1 MLSPGNEWSYN
12 KRILIFSLGEKMN
25 LNQETPRVDK
35 KRSGLEGGSG
45 YIISSE
51 QEGWAKNWLRGVG
64 GGGPWRGGTMGGE
77 LVFAQWHLQ
86 V

>member
-1 MLSPGNEWSYN
+1 MLSPGNEWSCN

-51 QEGWAKNWLRGVG
+51 QEGLAKN
-64 GGGPWRGGTMGGE
+64 
-77 LVFAQWHLQ
+77 
-86 V
+86 

>member
-1 MLSPGNEWSYN
+1 MLSPGNEWSCN

-51 QEGWAKNWLRGVG
+51 QEGWAKNWLG
-64 GGGPWRGGTMGGE
+64 GSGGE
-77 LVFAQWHLQ
+77 RVPWEESLFFSQWHLQ